1 LPAAIGHIKED
12 SVVRD
17 EVIRRLI
24 PIMED
29 TFDEDNLVYVDSL
42 SADDIEEWDSL
53 SHIRFMIAV
62 EREFGVRFS
71 TGEIEGFKNAGE
83 LVDSLLGRAR

>member
-1 LPAAIGHIKED
+1 M
-12 SVVRD
+12 VRD
-17 EVIRRLI
+17 EVIKRLL

-29 TFDEDNLVYVDSL
+29 TFDEDKIVYVDSL

-53 SHIRFMIAV
+53 SHIRFMVAV

-71 TGEIEGFKNAGE
+71 TSEIEGFKNAGE
-83 LVDSLLGRAR
+83 LVDAVLGKAK